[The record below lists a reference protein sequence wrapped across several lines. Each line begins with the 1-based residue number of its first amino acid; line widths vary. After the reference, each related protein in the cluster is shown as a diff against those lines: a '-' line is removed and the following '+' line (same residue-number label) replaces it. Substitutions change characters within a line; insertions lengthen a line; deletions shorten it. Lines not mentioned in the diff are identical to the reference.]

1 MRFKTVKDVV
11 EHARQLHKQ
20 IAGFYKQLSN
30 RQHQERI
37 KMLLDY
43 LARHETNLEKM
54 LASFEKDRSQQIWDE
69 WFQFATDDTLPQ
81 TLKGAAVHA
90 NMDVD
95 EIISL
100 ALQLDDY
107 FINLYRDM
115 AQNAS
120 SAAVKEI
127 FENLLA
133 FEQQEKN
140 RTVRAA
146 LSLKDL

>member
-54 LASFEKDRSQQIWDE
+54 LASFEKDRSQKIWDE
-69 WFQFATDDTLPQ
+69 WFQFTTDDTLPQ

-90 NMDVD
+90 DMDVD

-146 LSLKDL
+146 LELKDL

>member
-20 IAGFYKQLSN
+20 IAGFYKQLSH

-43 LARHETNLEKM
+43 LARHETSLEKM
-54 LASFEKDRSQQIWDE
+54 LANFEKDRSQQIWDE

-90 NMDVD
+90 NMDMD

-120 SAAVKEI
+120 SVAVKEI

-133 FEQQEKN
+133 AEQQEKN

-146 LSLKDL
+146 LELKDL

>member
-30 RQHQERI
+30 RQHQERV

-43 LARHETNLEKM
+43 LARHETSLEKM

-146 LSLKDL
+146 LELKDL

>member
-1 MRFKTVKDVV
+1 MRYQTVKDVV

-43 LARHETNLEKM
+43 LARHEANLEQM
-54 LASFEKDRSQQIWDE
+54 LANFDKDHSQKIWDE
-69 WFQFATDDTLPQ
+69 WFQFATDDTLSQ
-81 TLKGAAVHA
+81 TLQGAVVHA
-90 NMDVD
+90 DMTVD
-95 EIISL
+95 EIVTL

-107 FINLYRDM
+107 FINLYQDM
-115 AQNAS
+115 ALHAS
-120 SAAVKEI
+120 SAAVKGV

-133 FEQQEKN
+133 VEQQEKN
-140 RTVRAA
+140 RTVRTA
-146 LSLKDL
+146 LELKDL